1 MLLRRWY
8 LLVLALLLALGGAY
22 HVLRPTRLYLSSA
35 VVVLKPPVTGG
46 QPNQLANLQPT
57 LATVSVAVLQQ
68 MQSPSGLAELRAAGV
83 HGTYGLLPRNS
94 GTSATPQYLIP
105 SVQLQSELTD
115 PASADRVVQEL
126 ITVYTRHVADLQSAE
141 GIPAASR
148 MSVDVLVA
156 PSAAEVFGTKSRGLA
171 GVGLLGLVGGVL
183 AALWADRWALARQR
197 RRAAGGA
204 ADGGTDSAA
213 DGGTDGG
220 GHRPRRFQDS
230 HHSHSRPRSATAEST
245 SG

>member
-35 VVVLKPPVTGG
+35 VIVLKPPVTGG

-68 MQSPSGLAELRAAGV
+68 MQSPAGLAELRAAGV

-105 SVQLQSELTD
+105 SVQVQSELTD
-115 PASADRVVQEL
+115 PASADTVVQEL
-126 ITVYTRHVADLQSAE
+126 ITVYTRHVAELQTAE
-141 GIPAASR
+141 GVPAASR

-183 AALWADRWALARQR
+183 AALWTDRWALARQR
-197 RRAAGGA
+197 RRRRHSTEGQ
-204 ADGGTDSAA
+204 AD
-213 DGGTDGG
+213 G